1 MNYYYKILLNLH
13 RKPTTIYRSFHLP
26 LHSTYHK
33 SIRKSIGWETVA
45 STNHTDRFW
54 TGLDEIYD
62 NHEDLD

>member
-13 RKPTTIYRSFHLP
+13 RKPTAIYRPFHQP

-33 SIRKSIGWETVA
+33 AYAKSIGWETVA

-54 TGLDEIYD
+54 IGLDEIYD
-62 NHEDLD
+62 DHEDLD

>member
-13 RKPTTIYRSFHLP
+13 RKPTAIYRPFSSTLAFHLP
-26 LHSTYHK
+26 Q

-45 STNHTDRFW
+45 STNRTDRFW

-62 NHEDLD
+62 DHEDLD